1 MTPDLRPQASRTRR
15 GYASV
20 VFRPLVC
27 GVLLQQLPEPRQT
40 ASLAP
45 KDKTEIQDGGWDLR
59 V

>member
-1 MTPDLRPQASRTRR
+1 M
-15 GYASV
+15 

-27 GVLLQQLPEPRQT
+27 AALLQQLPEPRNT

-45 KDKTEIQDGGWDLR
+45 EDKTEIQAGGWDPR

>member
-1 MTPDLRPQASRTRR
+1 MTRDLRPQASRTRR
-15 GYASV
+15 RYASV

-27 GVLLQQLPEPRQT
+27 GVLLQQLPEPRHT

-45 KDKTEIQDGGWDLR
+45 EDKTEIQDGGWDPR